1 MNGITREEW
10 RDEKEAERRQLADR
24 QQAALAKA
32 LSSGENLAQYLAGR
46 GRLGS
51 RYSSGNSAL
60 ILDQNPRARVVK
72 SLEEWGSLGRRVGRG
87 EHGIQIIGRER
98 GYWRVLRVFEL
109 AQTYG
114 ARPCKI
120 PRLSAK
126 EPEELETAL
135 DALGDF
141 SPVQLAAVE
150 QMETPARYDPQAGVI
165 QISASATPEELF
177 PSLAAEIVTAHV
189 TLTEESAEP
198 SPVAKLYGQCAAVEL
213 CGRFG
218 LDIPQDAAQRL
229 ESLRIHFAKDEERAM
244 LDEIREYAR
253 SIGNGIEKEMF
264 PPERG
269 RVPMEITARSER

>member
-1 MNGITREEW
+1 MNEITREEW

-24 QQAALAKA
+24 QQAALARA

-60 ILDQNPRARVVK
+60 ILDQNPSARVVK

-120 PRLSAK
+120 PRLSAN

-135 DALGDF
+135 NVLGDF
-141 SPVQLAAVE
+141 SPVQLVAVE
-150 QMETPARYDPQAGVI
+150 QIE
-165 QISASATPEELF
+165 ASRA
-177 PSLAAEIVTAHV
+177 I
-189 TLTEESAEP
+189 LTW
-198 SPVAKLYGQCAAVEL
+198 
-213 CGRFG
+213 R
-218 LDIPQDAAQRL
+218 R
-229 ESLRIHFAKDEERAM
+229 
-244 LDEIREYAR
+244 
-253 SIGNGIEKEMF
+253 
-264 PPERG
+264 
-269 RVPMEITARSER
+269 

>member
-24 QQAALAKA
+24 QQAALTKA
-32 LSSGENLAQYLAGR
+32 LSNGENLAQYLAGR

-120 PRLSAK
+120 PRLSAN

-135 DALGDF
+135 DALGAF

-150 QMETPARYDPQAGVI
+150 QMEVPARYDPQAGVI
-165 QISASATPEELF
+165 QISAAAAPEELF
-177 PSLAAEIVTAHV
+177 GALAAEIVKAHV
-189 TLTEESAEP
+189 TMTEETAEP
-198 SPVAKLYGQCAAVEL
+198 SPVAELYGQCAAVEL

-218 LDIPQDAAQRL
+218 LDIPQDVAQRL

-269 RVPMEITARSER
+269 RVPMEMIARSER

>member
-1 MNGITREEW
+1 MAEISKETWRETQ
-10 RDEKEAERRQLADR
+10 EAAHKQLMERRQ
-24 QQAALAKA
+24 AAIEKA
-32 LSSGENLAQYLAGR
+32 LSGGEVLAQYLAGR

-51 RYSSGNSAL
+51 RYSSGNAAL
-60 ILDQNPRARVVK
+60 ILDQNPKARIVK
-72 SLEEWGSLGRRVGRG
+72 SLEEWGNIGRRIGRG

-114 ARPCKI
+114 SRPCKL
-120 PRLSAK
+120 PHLSAK
-126 EPEELETAL
+126 EPEKLEAAL
-135 DALGDF
+135 DVLGTF
-141 SPVQLAAVE
+141 SPVQLTAID
-150 QMETPARYDPQAGVI
+150 QMETPARYDPQAGTI

-177 PSLAAEIVTAHV
+177 HFLAAEIVTAHV

-218 LDIPQDAAQRL
+218 LDIPQGAAQRL

-269 RVPMEITARSER
+269 RVPMEMISRNER

>member
-1 MNGITREEW
+1 MNEITKEEW

-32 LSSGENLAQYLAGR
+32 LSSGDNLVKYLVGR

-51 RYSSGNSAL
+51 RYSSGNAAL
-60 ILDQNPRARVVK
+60 ILDQNPKARIVK
-72 SLEEWGSLGRRVGRG
+72 SLEEWGNIGRRIGRG

-114 ARPCKI
+114 SRPCKL
-120 PRLSAK
+120 PHLSAK
-126 EPEELETAL
+126 EPEKLEAL
-135 DALGDF
+135 F
-141 SPVQLAAVE
+141 H
-150 QMETPARYDPQAGVI
+150 
-165 QISASATPEELF
+165 F
-177 PSLAAEIVTAHV
+177 LAAEIVTAHV

-218 LDIPQDAAQRL
+218 LDIPQGAAQRL
-229 ESLRIHFAKDEERAM
+229 EFLRIHFAKDEERVM

-269 RVPMEITARSER
+269 RVPMEMISRNER

>member
-51 RYSSGNSAL
+51 RYSSSNSAL
-60 ILDQNPRARVVK
+60 ILDQNPKARVVK

-120 PRLSAK
+120 PRLSAN

-135 DALGDF
+135 DALGAF

-150 QMETPARYDPQAGVI
+150 QMEVPARYDPQAGVI
-165 QISASATPEELF
+165 QISAAAAPEELF
-177 PSLAAEIVTAHV
+177 GALAAEIVKAHV
-189 TLTEESAEP
+189 TMTEETAEP
-198 SPVAKLYGQCAAVEL
+198 SPVAELYGVSAAVEL

-218 LDIPQDAAQRL
+218 LDIPQGAAQRL
-229 ESLRIHFAKDEERAM
+229 ESLRTHFAKDEERAM

-269 RVPMEITARSER
+269 RVPMEMISRSER

>member
-24 QQAALAKA
+24 QQAALTKA
-32 LSSGENLAQYLAGR
+32 LSNGENLAQYLAGR

-120 PRLSAK
+120 PRLSAN

-135 DALGDF
+135 DVLGTF
-141 SPVQLAAVE
+141 SPVQLTAID
-150 QMETPARYDPQAGVI
+150 QMETPARYDPQAGTI

-177 PSLAAEIVTAHV
+177 HFLAAEIVTAHV

-218 LDIPQDAAQRL
+218 LDIPQGAAQRL

-269 RVPMEITARSER
+269 RVPMEMISRNER

>member
-165 QISASATPEELF
+165 QISASATPEEQF
-177 PSLAAEIVTAHV
+177 HSLAAEIVTAHV

>member
-1 MNGITREEW
+1 MNEITREEW

-32 LSSGENLAQYLAGR
+32 LSSGENLARYLTGR

-60 ILDQNPRARVVK
+60 ILDQNPKARVVK

-120 PRLSAK
+120 PRLSANK
-126 EPEELETAL
+126 PEKLDAAL
-135 DALGDF
+135 DALGAF

-150 QMETPARYDPQAGVI
+150 QMEVPARYDPQAGVI

-177 PSLAAEIVTAHV
+177 HSLAAEIVTAHV

-218 LDIPQDAAQRL
+218 LNIPQGAAQRL
-229 ESLRIHFAKDEERAM
+229 ESLRTHFAKDEERAM

-269 RVPMEITARSER
+269 RVPMEMIARSER

>member
-1 MNGITREEW
+1 MNEITREEW

-51 RYSSGNSAL
+51 RYSSSNSAL
-60 ILDQNPRARVVK
+60 ILDQNPKARVVK

-120 PRLSAK
+120 PRLSAN
-126 EPEELETAL
+126 ETEELETAL
-135 DALGDF
+135 DALGAF
-141 SPVQLAAVE
+141 SPVQL
-150 QMETPARYDPQAGVI
+150 
-165 QISASATPEELF
+165 
-177 PSLAAEIVTAHV
+177 
-189 TLTEESAEP
+189 
-198 SPVAKLYGQCAAVEL
+198 AAVEL

-218 LDIPQDAAQRL
+218 LDIPQGAAQRL
-229 ESLRIHFAKDEERAM
+229 ESLRTHFAKDEERAM

-253 SIGNGIEKEMF
+253 SIGNGIEKELF

-269 RVPMEITARSER
+269 RVSMEMIARSER

>member
-24 QQAALAKA
+24 QQAALTKA
-32 LSSGENLAQYLAGR
+32 LSNGENLAQYLAGR

-120 PRLSAK
+120 PRLSAN

-135 DALGDF
+135 DALGAF

-150 QMETPARYDPQAGVI
+150 QMEVPARYDPQAGVI
-165 QISASATPEELF
+165 QISAAAAPEELF
-177 PSLAAEIVTAHV
+177 GALAAEIVKAHV
-189 TLTEESAEP
+189 TMTEETAEP
-198 SPVAKLYGQCAAVEL
+198 SPVAELYGVSAAVEL

-218 LDIPQDAAQRL
+218 LDIPQGAAQRL
-229 ESLRIHFAKDEERAM
+229 ESLRTHFAKDEERAM

-269 RVPMEITARSER
+269 RVPMEMISRSER